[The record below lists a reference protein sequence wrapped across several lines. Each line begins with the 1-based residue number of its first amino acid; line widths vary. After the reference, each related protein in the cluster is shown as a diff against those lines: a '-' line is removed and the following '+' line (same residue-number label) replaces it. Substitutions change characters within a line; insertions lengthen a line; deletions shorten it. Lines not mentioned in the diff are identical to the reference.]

1 MRSVDPEWVFFV
13 AYIAIIPVFAWRAS
27 YRYAALFIGIVALE
41 VAALALNGR
50 RCPLT
55 DLATRYTDDRRDN
68 FDIYLPEWLARHNKL
83 IFGALYVAGIVL
95 TLLRWNGG
103 DEDRGGR
110 PRGVY
115 GWGRTCGK
123 WYTWRVGW

>member
-1 MRSVDPEWVFFV
+1 MRTVPPELLRIERALTAIKVVHTVVWVFFV
-13 AYIAIIPVFAWRAS
+13 ACIAVIPVFAWRAS

-55 DLATRYTDDRRDN
+55 DMATRYTDDRRDN

-83 IFGALYVAGIVL
+83 IFRALYVAGIVL

-103 DEDRGGR
+103 R
-110 PRGVY
+110 
-115 GWGRTCGK
+115 
-123 WYTWRVGW
+123 

>member
-1 MRSVDPEWVFFV
+1 MRTVHPELLRTARALTAIKILHTVVWVFFV
-13 AYIAIIPVFAWRAS
+13 ACIAVIPVFAWRAS
-27 YRYAALFIGIVALE
+27 YRSAALFIGIVALE
-41 VAALALNGR
+41 VVALGLNGR

-55 DLATRYTDDRRDN
+55 DMATRYTDDRRDN

-103 DEDRGGR
+103 R
-110 PRGVY
+110 
-115 GWGRTCGK
+115 
-123 WYTWRVGW
+123 